1 MPFRVPSRMQNR
13 GASMAVWVIVSEN
26 DAYQQELYEFR
37 VVDRYHKHILP
48 ADQIHVPEDSQ
59 PAAYDP
65 EAA

>member
-26 DAYQQELYEFR
+26 DAYQRKLYEFM
-37 VVDRYHKHILP
+37 VVDITSTKVLP
-48 ADQIHVPEDSQ
+48 EDQIHGPEDSQ